1 MKAILKKLHS
11 VMLDITYIQKDA
23 KNTFH
28 HYSYASE
35 RAIKEACGK
44 AFREH
49 GIIMQLETS
58 NPQVISLETDK
69 VPMMTTIDCTYTFY
83 DVESSEHISGV
94 FTSSGPGRDD
104 KGLWAATT
112 NAIKYILTST
122 FLIPTG
128 DDTESEVNHPPQTQ
142 AAAKK
147 KPEPANPQKTR
158 AERFGEYL
166 GERAKEQ
173 GCELSKAAEV
183 MNGVI
188 TDLGCSDMCEEL
200 CLKEG
205 VEFPI
210 MASKQLYQARES
222 MEWEVLWNS
231 LSSFDLAE
239 SLTLHKQAYVAKGI
253 DDAQKKKKSK

>member
-1 MKAILKKLHS
+1 MKNQSELKTVDIKGKSYVQVHERIMYFRENYPKYRMESILVS
-11 VMLDITYIQKDA
+11 NEGGVCIFRADIRNENSEIVATGHAYEKENSTYINK
-23 KNTFH
+23 T
-28 HYSYASE
+28 SYIE
-35 RAIKEACGK
+35 NC
-44 AFREH
+44 
-49 GIIMQLETS
+49 ETS
-58 NPQVISLETDK
+58 AWGRALACMGIG
-69 VPMMTTIDCTYTFY
+69 IDSAIASAEEF
-83 DVESSEHISGV
+83 G
-94 FTSSGPGRDD
+94 
-104 KGLWAATT
+104 
-112 NAIKYILTST
+112 NAVK
-122 FLIPTG
+122 
-128 DDTESEVNHPPQTQ
+128 QQ
-142 AAAKK
+142 AKK
-147 KPEPANPQKTR
+147 KSEPANPQKTR

-200 CLKEG
+200 CEKEG

-239 SLTLHKQAYVAKGI
+239 SLKLHKQAYVAKGI
-253 DDAQKKKKSK
+253 DDAQKKKSK